1 MKITTRKFGEIEINE
16 QDILFMPQGLAG
28 FADYKK
34 FVLIQDPETDPLCWF
49 QSVEEPNLSLVI
61 MDPFIFKKDY
71 TVDGASVIREMKWEN
86 TSEEALLIYVV
97 VNIFASASQ
106 KDESREEEKSRKITA
121 NLAGPLVINPN
132 NHEAIQVILPN
143 PDYSCQHEI
152 M

>member
-1 MKITTRKFGEIEINE
+1 MKITTRKFGEIEIDE
-16 QDILFMPQGLAG
+16 QDVLSMPQGLAG

-49 QSVEEPNLSLVI
+49 QSVEEPNLSLVV

-71 TVDGASVIREMKWEN
+71 TIDGDSVIREMKWEN
-86 TSEEALLIYVV
+86 TSEEDLLVYVV
-97 VNIFASASQ
+97 VNIFASSAQ
-106 KDESREEEKSRKITA
+106 NQEGNEKEGNRKITA
-121 NLAGPLVINPN
+121 NLAGPLVINSN
-132 NHEAIQVILPN
+132 NHEAIQVVLPN